1 MTRKASHRAR
11 PNAPRKTLLGDATS
25 DLTATSVLPQDPNGQ
40 LLPGAPVTGNYA
52 DIRVPGYTLISVLG
66 QGGMGVVFLARQ
78 ERLGRFVAIK
88 MISTEATH
96 DASYLRR
103 LEREAQTL
111 ATLSHPNIVGCHD
124 ILTTDQGTFL
134 VMQFVPGQLSVRDLL
149 LRFGRISEAVV
160 ARIACDTARGLDYA
174 WKKGICHRDI
184 KPDNLLIYREDPSPP
199 HTPDEAFT
207 SPNARVM
214 ICDFGIARDA
224 LAAGSADA
232 AAGSVLGSP
241 AYMAPEQAF
250 DRSQVDF
257 RADIYALGT
266 SLYQLLTGKR
276 PFHGPNGIETV
287 RLKLDADL
295 PDPRR
300 EGVAVSD
307 ECIHILRRMGAREPS
322 RRYAAYEE
330 LLADLASWLSQQQQ
344 IRHRRVLGH
353 FPPAFWKGLSAGA
366 AVVLVAVVVI
376 TGDAI
381 RRALQPPPPSR
392 AASLVYWSGDRSSWR
407 AGGADAE
414 TGGPTLLGLSPNA
427 PLTLRQVLRPDVR
440 VRFKVRIPGASK
452 VRCAL
457 RQGSQD
463 RWWLHWERSRGASS
477 FASEA
482 DGREIPLVEIPDRR
496 PLEWLSVD
504 IRARTREIDLYIDG
518 KLRAIAP
525 LKEPL
530 TEAYLVLEIPG
541 GGLAQFTDVWV
552 TEMP

>member
-96 DASYLRR
+96 DASYLRS
-103 LEREAQTL
+103 LEREAQTI

-124 ILTTDQGTFL
+124 ILNTDQGTFL

-392 AASLVYWSGDRSSWR
+392 AADPQTGPPAGRPRPLQGPHPRRQQGPLRPAAGQPGPLVAALGTQPGRQLLRLRGRWPRDTPGRNPRPPAAGVAECGYPRADARDRPLHRWQTARHRAAEGAPDRGVPGPGDPRRR
-407 AGGADAE
+407 AGSVHRC
-414 TGGPTLLGLSPNA
+414 LGH
-427 PLTLRQVLRPDVR
+427 RD
-440 VRFKVRIPGASK
+440 
-452 VRCAL
+452 AL
-457 RQGSQD
+457 R
-463 RWWLHWERSRGASS
+463 WC
-477 FASEA
+477 
-482 DGREIPLVEIPDRR
+482 
-496 PLEWLSVD
+496 
-504 IRARTREIDLYIDG
+504 
-518 KLRAIAP
+518 
-525 LKEPL
+525 
-530 TEAYLVLEIPG
+530 
-541 GGLAQFTDVWV
+541 
-552 TEMP
+552 